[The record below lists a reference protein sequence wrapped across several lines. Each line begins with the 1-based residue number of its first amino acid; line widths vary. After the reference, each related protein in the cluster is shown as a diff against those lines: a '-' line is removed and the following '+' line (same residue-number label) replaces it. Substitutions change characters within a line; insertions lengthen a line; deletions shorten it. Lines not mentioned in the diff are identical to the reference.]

1 MAATAP
7 QTLADEERRRPQAA
21 AAAIGAGLFTIL
33 GGILA
38 AAAYRDLPD
47 VQVLAALRERLV
59 PGAAQEP
66 GLKAQQ
72 VLFYDDNA
80 VELVG
85 VALVLALGVAAIGL
99 ALSHLYRS
107 VKVRRPELPRAAI
120 IAAVVGAVA
129 VSVAGIVQAVAVTV
143 DAASFADSGT
153 QTGEAA
159 RDVLQSPVVVA
170 SLVLRQIGVF
180 ALGIG
185 FVLIALNAMRA
196 GLLTRFM
203 GVLGIIVGFLF
214 VIPLGSSL
222 PIVQAFWLIALGVLF
237 LGRWPGGMP
246 PAWVTGAAQ
255 PWPSQQQLREQRL
268 AAKSGGGGESRATRE
283 DDQAAQDAPERPA
296 HPSSRKRKRKRRS

>member
-7 QTLADEERRRPQAA
+7 ETLADEQRRRPEAA

-33 GGILA
+33 GGIFA
-38 AAAYRDLPD
+38 AVAYRDLPD
-47 VQVLAALRERLV
+47 VEVLAALRERLV

-66 GLKAQQ
+66 GLKARQ

-80 VELVG
+80 VQLVG

-107 VKVRRPELPRAAI
+107 VKARRPELPRAAVVAA
-120 IAAVVGAVA
+120 IAGAVA
-129 VSVAGIVQAVAVTV
+129 VAVAGLVQAVGVSIE
-143 DAASFADSGT
+143 AASFAGSDE
-153 QTGEAA
+153 QTPRAA

-170 SLVLRQIGVF
+170 SLILRQIGVF
-180 ALGIG
+180 GLGIG

-222 PIVQAFWLIALGVLF
+222 PIVQAFWLVALGVLF

-255 PWPSQQQLREQRL
+255 PWPSQQELRERRL
-268 AAKSGGGGESRATRE
+268 AAKGDGDGDAGGEPGPDPGA
-283 DDQAAQDAPERPA
+283 APERPA
-296 HPSSRKRKRKRRS
+296 HASSKKRKRKRRS